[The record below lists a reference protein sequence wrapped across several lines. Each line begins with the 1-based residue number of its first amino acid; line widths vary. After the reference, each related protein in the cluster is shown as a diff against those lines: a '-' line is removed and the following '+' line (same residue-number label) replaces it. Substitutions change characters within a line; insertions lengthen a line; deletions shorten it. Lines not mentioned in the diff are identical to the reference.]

1 MCQQFSDFSS
11 LVQPSRP
18 TPLTSQLVK
27 MRACVAPCS
36 FLRTHNMAARE
47 LNALVEEEDEDEE
60 ESDIIYTRLVA
71 NLIHVHN
78 LLQRMTRDL
87 PSLDAI
93 PGK

>member
-1 MCQQFSDFSS
+1 
-11 LVQPSRP
+11 
-18 TPLTSQLVK
+18 
-27 MRACVAPCS
+27 
-36 FLRTHNMAARE
+36 MAARE

-60 ESDIIYTRLVA
+60 EGDIIYTRLVA

>member
-1 MCQQFSDFSS
+1 
-11 LVQPSRP
+11 
-18 TPLTSQLVK
+18 

-47 LNALVEEEDEDEE
+47 LNALVEEEGEDEE
-60 ESDIIYTRLVA
+60 GDIIYTRLVA